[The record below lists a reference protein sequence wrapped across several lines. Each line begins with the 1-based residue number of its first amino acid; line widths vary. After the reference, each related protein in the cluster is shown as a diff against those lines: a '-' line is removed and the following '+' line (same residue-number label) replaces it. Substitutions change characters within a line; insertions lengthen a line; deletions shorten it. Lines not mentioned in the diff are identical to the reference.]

1 MRRSFPVSGLRV
13 LGLAL
18 GVLASGVTVG
28 AAQAAVPA
36 SVFGRWIER
45 FPNGDGMVTE
55 FTGAAI
61 SSYPVDSEGKPT
73 AAPTA
78 MPVTYVDLGGPMLG
92 VSFQGGGGAILA
104 EKTANAIT
112 LDFPGIGAH
121 ELTRVKE
128 DPLPAA

>member
-1 MRRSFPVSGLRV
+1 
-13 LGLAL
+13 
-18 GVLASGVTVG
+18 
-28 AAQAAVPA
+28 
-36 SVFGRWIER
+36 
-45 FPNGDGMVTE
+45 
-55 FTGAAI
+55 
-61 SSYPVDSEGKPT
+61 
-73 AAPTA
+73 
-78 MPVTYVDLGGPMLG
+78 VTYVDLGGPMLG